1 MSTEM
6 THNVALY
13 RTSDSIDSLK
23 IKLRIR
29 ETSRV
34 MGLAHAKRNDLYTKE
49 FIIGWQEKL
58 QGPGDIAEYIKH
70 REYKTK
76 PRSAVDQEH
85 FRFLALMES
94 EGTNVGDLLEEV
106 MLYTYTDRDHYSPE
120 IPPPIQTSDDTE
132 SYLGAAISGES
143 NNPING
149 FRS

>member
-1 MSTEM
+1 
-6 THNVALY
+6 
-13 RTSDSIDSLK
+13 
-23 IKLRIR
+23 
-29 ETSRV
+29 
-34 MGLAHAKRNDLYTKE
+34 MGLANAKRNDLYTKE

-143 NNPING
+143 NQWL
-149 FRS
+149 